1 MTYRNTSIDYNNVNL
16 FLCLQ
21 NDISKKENKK
31 LGASME
37 SMRKKKQHLWG
48 SSPLTL
54 AGLRAGVRGGAL
66 SACFS
71 NMLRSSSSSLFA
83 LWSVCENEGWRG
95 R

>member
-1 MTYRNTSIDYNNVNL
+1 MTYKNTSIIDYNNVNL

-21 NDISKKENKK
+21 NDISKKKNKK
-31 LGASME
+31 LRAAMD
-37 SMRKKKQHLWG
+37 SMRKKKKHLWG

-54 AGLRAGVRGGAL
+54 AGLRAGGAL

-71 NMLRSSSSSLFA
+71 NMLRSSSSLFA
-83 LWSVCENEGWRG
+83 LWFVCENEGWRG